1 MFFKEFEIR
10 WSDLDAN
17 RHLANSAY
25 INFMSHTRMAYLGQ
39 LGFNQKTMGQF
50 NIGPVVFY
58 EHMYYFKEVF
68 PGKPVKVSL
77 GFKGMSED
85 GMFFEFHHNFYDDK
99 GRNVAHCEMLGGWIS
114 LKTRKLTPLDPE
126 LMQKF
131 DKVEKAKDFRTLTR
145 EDTRR
150 YAKKPIDLESFVG

>member
-25 INFMSHTRMAYLGQ
+25 INFMSHTRMAYLGK
-39 LGFNQKTMGQF
+39 LGFNQKSMAQH

-85 GMFFEFHHNFYDDK
+85 GMFFEFQHDFYDADGK
-99 GRNVAHCEMLGGWIS
+99 NFASCEMMGAWMDLKERS
-114 LKTRKLTPLDPE
+114 LTALPQVFLDAFDKMEKVEDFKTLTKADTRKFFKIP
-126 LMQKF
+126 
-131 DKVEKAKDFRTLTR
+131 KDL
-145 EDTRR
+145 
-150 YAKKPIDLESFVG
+150 V

>member
-1 MFFKEFEIR
+1 MFFKEFDIR

-39 LGFNQKTMGQF
+39 LGFNQKSMAQY

-68 PGKPVKVSL
+68 AGKPVKVSL

-85 GMFFEFHHNFYDDK
+85 GMFFEFEHNFYDAK
-99 GRNVAHCEMLGGWIS
+99 GRNFARCEMMGAWMGLAD
-114 LKTRKLTPLDPE
+114 RKLTSLPRIFKDAFE
-126 LMQKF
+126 
-131 DKVEKAKDFRTLTR
+131 KVERTENFKTLTK
-145 EDTRR
+145 EDTRKF
-150 YAKKPIDLESFVG
+150 AKVPKNLI